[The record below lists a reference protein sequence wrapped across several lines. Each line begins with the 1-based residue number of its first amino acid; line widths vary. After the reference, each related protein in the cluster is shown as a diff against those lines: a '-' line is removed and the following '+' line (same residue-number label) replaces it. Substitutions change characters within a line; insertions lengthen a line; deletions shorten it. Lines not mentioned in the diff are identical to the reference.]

1 MKHKI
6 TLLLML
12 LVIIG
17 QSATAKELT
26 FNKQG
31 KLKIVQFTDVHYV
44 PNDPRSDTAMI
55 VIREVLDAEKPD
67 VVIFTGDIV
76 TGKPALQGWKTVTDA
91 VIQRHI
97 PFAVALGNHDDE
109 TDMTRDQLGKMI
121 VGFPGNLNVEKVKGV
136 KGNLQTVIP
145 VRHANGGNAALLYIM
160 DSNSYSTIDSLKGYG
175 WFTADQ
181 ITWYEK
187 QSRTYNKKNDTLPA
201 LAFFHI
207 PLPEY
212 RTAYNKLK
220 TDLPGSRREAECAPE
235 LNTGM
240 FYAMHSRGDV
250 MATFTGHD
258 HDNDY
263 VAPYLG
269 IWLCYGRF
277 TGGKT
282 TYTKIKN
289 GARIIELH
297 EGQRT
302 FTTWVRLF
310 GGEVTDRI
318 DYRQEGLK

>member
-1 MKHKI
+1 MRNKI
-6 TLLLML
+6 KILLFLLLLAGESM
-12 LVIIG
+12 
-17 QSATAKELT
+17 TAKELT

-31 KLKIVQFTDVHYV
+31 TFKIVQFTDVHYV

-67 VVIFTGDIV
+67 IVIFTGDIV
-76 TGKPALQGWKTVTDA
+76 TGKPAHQGWNTVA
-91 VIQRHI
+91 GEVIKRNI

-109 TDMTRDQLGKMI
+109 TDMTRDQLAQMI
-121 VGFPGNLNVEKVKGV
+121 VRFPGNLNAEKQKGV
-136 KGNLQTVIP
+136 KGFLHTVIP
-145 VRHANGGNAALLYIM
+145 VRHAKGGNAALLYIM
-160 DSNSYSTIDSLKGYG
+160 DSNNYSTIDSLKGYG

-181 ITWYEK
+181 IAWYER
-187 QSRTYNKKNDTLPA
+187 QSRKYNKKNDTLPA

-212 RTAYNKLK
+212 RTAYDKLK
-220 TDLPGSRREAECAPE
+220 TDLPGSRREEECAPE

-240 FYAMHSRGDV
+240 FYAMHRRGDV

-282 TYTKIKN
+282 TYTNLKN

-310 GGEVTDRI
+310 GGEVADRI
-318 DYRQEGLK
+318 DYPL